1 MRARIYLHAGLWC
14 VLFAVFLGIS
24 VPSVVRAVFENKIGP
39 INPNHSTDAYL
50 DGLTH
55 VRNGSELF
63 SAFIEST
70 PRDKSIVIVVDAQSS
85 PSKFLGM
92 IVAYLAWPRDV
103 QTIAVTPATFSR
115 ELASIKQDSVSTAIF
130 CTVKPPLWTKTK
142 TEFGS
147 NITFVPVESL
157 NPPAP

>member
-1 MRARIYLHAGLWC
+1 MRTRFYLHVGLWC
-14 VLFAVFLGIS
+14 VLFAIFLAIS
-24 VPSVVRAVFENKIGP
+24 VPLAVRAVLENKIGP

-63 SAFIEST
+63 SRFIEST

-85 PSKFLGM
+85 PGKFLGM

-103 QTIAVTPATFSR
+103 QTVAGSPGPVSRGPASVQPGPAVAVVF
-115 ELASIKQDSVSTAIF
+115 F
-130 CTVKPPLWTKTK
+130 
-142 TEFGS
+142 
-147 NITFVPVESL
+147 
-157 NPPAP
+157 

>member
-1 MRARIYLHAGLWC
+1 MRMRFYLHAGLWF
-14 VLFAVFLGIS
+14 VLFAVFLAIS
-24 VPSVVRAVFENKIGP
+24 IPPVVRAVLENKIGP

-63 SAFIEST
+63 SRLIEST
-70 PRDKSIVIVVDAQSS
+70 PRQKSIVIVVDAQSS

-103 QTIAVTPATFSR
+103 QTMAVTPATFSR
-115 ELASIKQDSVSTAIF
+115 ELASIKQDSVSAAIF
-130 CTVKPPLWTKTK
+130 CTVKPPIWMKTK
-142 TEFGS
+142 TDFGT
-147 NITFVPVESL
+147 NITFVPIESL
-157 NPPAP
+157 KPPP

>member
-1 MRARIYLHAGLWC
+1 MRARFYLHAGLWC
-14 VLFAVFLGIS
+14 VLFAAFLAIS
-24 VPSVVRAVFENKIGP
+24 IPSVVRAVLENKIGP
-39 INPNHSTDAYL
+39 INPNYSTDAYL

-55 VRNGSELF
+55 VRNASELF
-63 SAFIEST
+63 SGLIEST

-103 QTIAVTPATFSR
+103 QTLTVTPATFSR
-115 ELASIKQDSVSTAIF
+115 ELASIKHDSVSAAVF

-147 NITFVPVESL
+147 NMTFVPVESL
-157 NPPAP
+157 MSPP

>member
-1 MRARIYLHAGLWC
+1 MRIRSYCHIGLWC
-14 VLFAVFLGIS
+14 VLFVIFLAIS
-24 VPSVVRAVFENKIGP
+24 IPSVGRAVLENKIGP

-63 SAFIEST
+63 SRFIEST

-85 PSKFLGM
+85 PGKFLGM

-103 QTIAVTPATFSR
+103 QTMAVTPATFSR
-115 ELASIKQDSVSTAIF
+115 ELASIKQDSVSAAIF
-130 CTVKPPLWTKTK
+130 CELKPPVWMKTK
-142 TEFGS
+142 TNFGS
-147 NITFVPVESL
+147 NITFVPAESL
-157 NPPAP
+157 NPPP

>member
-1 MRARIYLHAGLWC
+1 MRMRFYLHIGLWC
-14 VLFAVFLGIS
+14 VLFAIFLAIS
-24 VPSVVRAVFENKIGP
+24 IPSVGRAVFENKIGP

-63 SAFIEST
+63 SRFIESM
-70 PRDKSIVIVVDAQSS
+70 PRDKSIAIVVDAQSS
-85 PSKFLGM
+85 PGKFLGM

-103 QTIAVTPATFSR
+103 QTMAVTPATFSR
-115 ELASIKQDSVSTAIF
+115 ELASIKRNSVSAAIF
-130 CTVKPPLWTKTK
+130 CELKPPVWMKTK

-147 NITFVPVESL
+147 KITFVPVESL
-157 NPPAP
+157 SPPP